1 MEDDR
6 EEVGLSSIK
15 KLASC
20 DKGTRDK
27 ALTFLLDTWLPT
39 QTHVSEDLM
48 KKLWKGLFYCVW
60 HADKVPVQS
69 QLADSLSSLIPKLDL
84 SLSLQYFSIFL
95 LTMRREWS
103 GIDVYRLDKFYLLI
117 RRFLHNFFVL
127 LKRNSWDLELSQ
139 RLMGVLEERTFL
151 DDDNIQGNGVNY
163 HIAAIFLEELRP
175 FLPIRLEVVEA
186 LYKPFISVMEKLP
199 DKVLLGKIKS
209 NMFEELLKMGRNFL
223 ELKKSGED
231 VASGSDS
238 MLLGSIALTMGFSAM
253 FYELGSSAGCCQ
265 GNRKVLFSLHEEFSK
280 LEKDLASSGID
291 VLIPDVIEHN
301 EDEVPD
307 LIPITSEE
315 MEVSASKPIEIAKDC
330 RVSLRKCGK
339 ADDVG
344 GGDEL
349 PKKKK
354 KNKQNTKNQIA
365 DSDPKKSSTVNG
377 NKNEADADSDEFVRV
392 KLGEGDFVP
401 LNESVISNL
410 QLQFEKIAAEA
421 GLEDDVPISCDV
433 PKRSKSSTASKK
445 RKRARVMDGKQSQN
459 SLQTGEEDANGAIT
473 AKSGEKNSKKV
484 KFSMKNNLIWKPH
497 NPLPPQSLRLPPSA
511 TPRGSA
517 LKKGVPPGPIRE
529 IPSPAAKKVKLRAVS
544 VKKAR
549 KGIKRLKKKKSL
561 SA

>member
-1 MEDDR
+1 MEDGR

-39 QTHVSEDLM
+39 HTLISEDLM

-69 QLADSLSSLIPKLDL
+69 QLADSLSTLIPKLDL
-84 SLSLQYFSIFL
+84 SLSLQYFSVFL

-103 GIDVYRLDKFYLLI
+103 GIDVYRLDKFYLLL

-163 HIAAIFLEELRP
+163 HIASIFLEELRP
-175 FLPIRLEVVEA
+175 FLPIRLEVLEL
-186 LYKPFISVMEKLP
+186 LYKPFLSVMAKKP
-199 DKVLLGKIKS
+199 DKVLLAKIKS
-209 NMFEELLKMGRNFL
+209 NMFDELLKMGKNFL

-231 VASGSDS
+231 VDSGSDS
-238 MLLGSIALTMGFSAM
+238 MLLGSIALTMEFSAK
-253 FYELGSSAGCCQ
+253 FYELGSSADCCQ
-265 GNRKVLFSLHEEFSK
+265 GNRKVLFCLHEEFSK

-291 VLIPDVIEHN
+291 VSIPDVIEHN

-307 LIPITSEE
+307 LIPITSEG
-315 MEVSASKPIEIAKDC
+315 MEVSASEPIEVAEDC

-339 ADDVG
+339 ANDVG
-344 GGDEL
+344 GGDKL

-354 KNKQNTKNQIA
+354 KKNKKNKNSQST
-365 DSDPKKSSTVNG
+365 DSDPEKSSTVNG
-377 NKNEADADSDEFVRV
+377 NKDEAEANGDEIMSDN
-392 KLGEGDFVP
+392 LCEGDLVP

-410 QLQFEKIAAEA
+410 QQQFEKIAAEA
-421 GLEDDVPISCDV
+421 GLEDDVPISCVV
-433 PKRSKSSTASKK
+433 PKRSKTSKK
-445 RKRARVMDGKQSQN
+445 RKRARVVDEKQSQN
-459 SLQTGEEDANGAIT
+459 SLQTGEESANGAIS
-473 AKSGEKNSKKV
+473 AKSGEKNAKKV

-529 IPSPAAKKVKLRAVS
+529 IPSSAAKKVKLRAVS